1 MEANNNLQD
10 LRQEQAAAGPPHEPE
25 DLSQVEKMYQTCVY
39 CMNSKRDSM
48 YNEYSFK
55 DEFLKWLAKMEAEG
69 KISTDAKTQ
78 YTKKINGFL
87 PEKYSAQE
95 RNTFFR

>member
-1 MEANNNLQD
+1 MEATN
-10 LRQEQAAAGPPHEPE
+10 RSEQQTATSTSELPHEPE

-48 YNEYSFK
+48 YNEYSYK
-55 DEFLKWLAKMEAEG
+55 DEFLKWLAKQHSEG
-69 KISTDAKTQ
+69 KLSTEAKDQ

-87 PEKYSAQE
+87 PERYTPQQRSMA
-95 RNTFFR
+95 FFR